1 LFARTLTSLIPQ
13 ALTGVVRSERRI
25 PVVRLMQ
32 TLLIVGGALWAD
44 AVCVNPNVE
53 ISTKTIVRKSVL
65 LTFVS

>member
-44 AVCVNPNVE
+44 AVCVHPKVKASAKRIE
-53 ISTKTIVRKSVL
+53 RVTAL
-65 LTFVS
+65 LTITD